1 MRRST
6 RRPRLAPQRSRAA
19 DQGNGRGEG
28 WQQQGEDE
36 KLTLSVSVLLF
47 HSPEPDDLIEP

>member
-1 MRRST
+1 MFAT
-6 RRPRLAPQRSRAA
+6 PRLAPQRSRAA